1 MKSSTMRPKRSLSGA
16 QSPVVSVRLSRLGER
31 TRVLKL
37 RVGTTINDLVKNE
50 ALERSSIRVNKRP
63 VRLASKLKSGDVV
76 VVVPQAIVGGGSGR
90 YDHLNLDDCRRRMSA
105 KDFRV
110 FVDFVGA
117 DTLGFTDA
125 DLEA

>member
-1 MKSSTMRPKRSLSGA
+1 MRPKRSLSGA

-76 VVVPQAIVGGGSGR
+76 GVVPQAIGGGSGR

-105 KDFRV
+105 KDFRF